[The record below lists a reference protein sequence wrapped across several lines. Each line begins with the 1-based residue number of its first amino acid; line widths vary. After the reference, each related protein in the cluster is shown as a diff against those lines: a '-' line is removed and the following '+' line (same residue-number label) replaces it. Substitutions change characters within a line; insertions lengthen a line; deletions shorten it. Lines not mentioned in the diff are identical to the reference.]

1 MAQLAGSELLFAG
14 AIVYLNPEVTSTS
27 DSATKPAYNASSWK
41 ELFAVQSFKHKPI
54 KETSDDDIVDANGW
68 GKELNEFTVGDEFEI
83 TAKRATDLFR
93 QIQMGLA
100 GAITHGTAQ
109 SPFVNTDRKINA
121 WLKMQERKHTGTD
134 HSLMDVWVQIRVMES
149 PDVKKAVQEFKLVC
163 RVIRPLSTLNAY
175 NLPA

>member
-14 AIVYLNPEVTSTS
+14 AIVYLNPEVSSTS
-27 DSATKPAYNASSWK
+27 DAATKPAADAASWK
-41 ELFAVQSFKHKPI
+41 ELFAVQTFKHNPI

-93 QIQMGLA
+93 QIQMGLS

-109 SPFVNTDRKINA
+109 SPFVKTDRKLNA
-121 WLKMQERKHTGTD
+121 WLKIQERKHTGTD
-134 HSLMDVWVQIRVMES
+134 HSLMDAWVQIRVMEA
-149 PDVKKAVQEFKLVC
+149 PEVKKAVQEFKLVC